1 MRHNRRC
8 PPDML
13 NFRTAL
19 FLLVAWTSCATSV
32 DAGARFNVAAF
43 DWAAAHVAQGHF
55 IADKK
60 GAWRN
65 HRPTRS
71 QENAFIQTNGLAEYA
86 KWHLAVDE
94 GHPGNSKARY
104 KFPFGDFHNVHRCGL
119 LAVKAR
125 AHEYGYHEIEDGAA
139 KLLEMIESAG
149 PRAQKRVN

>member
-1 MRHNRRC
+1 
-8 PPDML
+8 ML